1 MSSAIGSSDVSGN
14 ETIISFEKVC
24 YSHPNGI
31 AALTNVDLRI
41 SRGELVAILGSN
53 GAGKSTLVRHINAL
67 LKPSHG
73 KVVVFGT
80 DTKEATSAVLSRRV
94 GIVFQ
99 NSNNQ
104 LFSESVKA
112 EIQFGLRNFGYSKD
126 LMEQRTKWALDTFE
140 LNQFVDRPPM
150 ELSGGEKKR
159 LCNALVLA
167 WEPEVLILDEPTVGQ
182 DSIQKDKLVELI
194 MALRA
199 EKRTVIVVTHDV
211 EFIWPL
217 QPRTVL
223 MAGGK
228 IIADGSPSE
237 VLGNAEITKE
247 ASVLQPQLIEL
258 FSSIGCR
265 KYPANVLL
273 ARHQISQLY
282 NGDTA

>member
-1 MSSAIGSSDVSGN
+1 
-14 ETIISFEKVC
+14 
-24 YSHPNGI
+24 
-31 AALTNVDLRI
+31 
-41 SRGELVAILGSN
+41 
-53 GAGKSTLVRHINAL
+53 
-67 LKPSHG
+67 
-73 KVVVFGT
+73 
-80 DTKEATSAVLSRRV
+80 
-94 GIVFQ
+94 
-99 NSNNQ
+99 
-104 LFSESVKA
+104 
-112 EIQFGLRNFGYSKD
+112 
-126 LMEQRTKWALDTFE
+126 